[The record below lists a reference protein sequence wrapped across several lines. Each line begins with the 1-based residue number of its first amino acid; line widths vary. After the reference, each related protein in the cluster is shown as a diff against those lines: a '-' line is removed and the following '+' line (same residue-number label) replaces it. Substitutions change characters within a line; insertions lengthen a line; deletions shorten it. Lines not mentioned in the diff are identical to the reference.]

1 MKHYS
6 TKNGRNM
13 TGNNMKTKLEIT
25 MGKDFD
31 TFFFTDKE
39 NALRAAEDEIYHNH
53 LLDNKF

>member
-1 MKHYS
+1 
-6 TKNGRNM
+6 M